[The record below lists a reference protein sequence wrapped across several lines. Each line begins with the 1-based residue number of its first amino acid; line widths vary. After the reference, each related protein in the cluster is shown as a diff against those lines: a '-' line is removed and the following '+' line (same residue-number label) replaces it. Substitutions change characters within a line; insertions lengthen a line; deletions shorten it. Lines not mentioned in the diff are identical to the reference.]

1 MEWYLSDNKRATL
14 FVQSIS
20 FRVIKQFKAR
30 AIKMLGREERKKPGE
45 KEARQYKIFRVLTH
59 DIVSETVAAK

>member
-1 MEWYLSDNKRATL
+1 MLR
-14 FVQSIS
+14 
-20 FRVIKQFKAR
+20 KA
-30 AIKMLGREERKKPGE
+30 GRKKPGE